1 MRRSLLRSTA
11 RLLLVVLAP
20 LALDGCVSIGV
31 SRAALDVPS
40 DARNASAPRAGALAV
55 AIFEKAGERD
65 AGRVASFP
73 ILSELA
79 RVTGTGE
86 ETVGRSMAP
95 AWGLPDL
102 SPGKYRLRVTR
113 RLTPEGDIEP
123 LENPGDKTFEVKAG
137 EKTTLSVVLKKV
149 PVFWSVLAAV
159 TIVALVVLAIAGAG
173 HLPPPPPARA
183 ARPPRPPRDRPP
195 PPPAPPPAAAA
206 PPARL
211 RRDPARRS
219 RRVRRP
225 RSRCC
230 RRVSRERVRRVR
242 TAPHRHVSPF
252 RAARAGRRGRER
264 GSRAR
269 VEVGRDRRSDLVSRA
284 RWPPEVLPVTRLRA
298 GRDGDRHPGPR
309 EASRR
314 GRQFGQRQGLDEF
327 PRARRQGIAK
337 RRRLSP
343 GLTMTGRSVQITQW
357 SFS

>member
-55 AIFEKAGERD
+55 AIFEKASERD

-149 PVFWSVLAAV
+149 PVFWIVLAAV
-159 TIVALVVLAIAGAG
+159 TIVALVVLAIAGAR
-173 HLPPPPPARA
+173 HLPPPPPL
-183 ARPPRPPRDRPP
+183 PPLPPVFVVIPLGGPGGSGGPVPDGADVF
-195 PPPAPPPAAAA
+195 PAKGSVVS
-206 PPARL
+206 
-211 RRDPARRS
+211 ARRLTVTFLLS
-219 RRVRRP
+219 APLAPDGVGENAVLALG
-225 RSRCC
+225 SKSGEIAGT
-230 RRVSRERVRRVR
+230 VSYLE
-242 TAPHRHVSPF
+242 
-252 RAARAGRRGRER
+252 
-264 GSRAR
+264 
-269 VEVGRDRRSDLVSRA
+269 
-284 RWPPEVLPVTRLRA
+284 
-298 GRDGDRHPGPR
+298 RDGLLRFSPSRDFAPGETVTVTLDLAKLRGAGGNSGSGKVSTSFLVPVAR
-309 EASRR
+309 E
-314 GRQFGQRQGLDEF
+314 
-327 PRARRQGIAK
+327 
-337 RRRLSP
+337 
-343 GLTMTGRSVQITQW
+343 
-357 SFS
+357 

>member
-149 PVFWSVLAAV
+149 PVFWIVLAAV
-159 TIVALVVLAIAGAG
+159 TIVALVVLAIAGAR
-173 HLPPPPPARA
+173 HLPPPPPLPPLLPVFVVIPLGGPGGSGGPVPDA
-183 ARPPRPPRDRPP
+183 ADVF
-195 PPPAPPPAAAA
+195 PAKGSVVS
-206 PPARL
+206 
-211 RRDPARRS
+211 ARRLTVTFLLS
-219 RRVRRP
+219 
-225 RSRCC
+225 
-230 RRVSRERVRRVR
+230 
-242 TAPHRHVSPF
+242 APLAPDGVGENAVLALGSKSGEI
-252 RAARAGRRGRER
+252 AGAISYLE
-264 GSRAR
+264 
-269 VEVGRDRRSDLVSRA
+269 
-284 RWPPEVLPVTRLRA
+284 
-298 GRDGDRHPGPR
+298 RDGLLRFSPSRDFAPGETVTVTLDLAKLRGAGGNSGSGKVSTSFLVPVAR
-309 EASRR
+309 E
-314 GRQFGQRQGLDEF
+314 
-327 PRARRQGIAK
+327 
-337 RRRLSP
+337 
-343 GLTMTGRSVQITQW
+343 
-357 SFS
+357 

>member
-73 ILSELA
+73 VLSELA

-149 PVFWSVLAAV
+149 PVFWIVLAAV
-159 TIVALVVLAIAGAG
+159 TIVALVVLAIAGAR
-173 HLPPPPPARA
+173 HLPPPPPLPPLPPVFVVIPLGGPGGSGGPVPDA
-183 ARPPRPPRDRPP
+183 ADVF
-195 PPPAPPPAAAA
+195 PAKGSVVS
-206 PPARL
+206 
-211 RRDPARRS
+211 ARRLTVTFLLS
-219 RRVRRP
+219 
-225 RSRCC
+225 
-230 RRVSRERVRRVR
+230 
-242 TAPHRHVSPF
+242 APLAPDGVGENAVLALGSKSGEI
-252 RAARAGRRGRER
+252 AGAISYLE
-264 GSRAR
+264 
-269 VEVGRDRRSDLVSRA
+269 
-284 RWPPEVLPVTRLRA
+284 
-298 GRDGDRHPGPR
+298 RDGLLRFSPSRDFAPGETVTVTLDLAKLRGAGGNSGSGKVSTSFLVPVAR
-309 EASRR
+309 E
-314 GRQFGQRQGLDEF
+314 
-327 PRARRQGIAK
+327 
-337 RRRLSP
+337 
-343 GLTMTGRSVQITQW
+343 
-357 SFS
+357 

>member
-149 PVFWSVLAAV
+149 PVFWIVLAAV
-159 TIVALVVLAIAGAG
+159 TIVALVVLAIAGAR
-173 HLPPPPPARA
+173 HLPPPPPLPPLPPVFVVIPLGGPGGSGGPVPDA
-183 ARPPRPPRDRPP
+183 ADVF
-195 PPPAPPPAAAA
+195 PAKGSVVS
-206 PPARL
+206 
-211 RRDPARRS
+211 ARRLTVTFLLS
-219 RRVRRP
+219 
-225 RSRCC
+225 
-230 RRVSRERVRRVR
+230 
-242 TAPHRHVSPF
+242 APLAPDGVGENAVLALGSKSGEI
-252 RAARAGRRGRER
+252 AGTVCYLE
-264 GSRAR
+264 
-269 VEVGRDRRSDLVSRA
+269 
-284 RWPPEVLPVTRLRA
+284 
-298 GRDGDRHPGPR
+298 RDGLLRFSPSRDFAPGETVTVTLDLAKLRGEGGNSGSGKVSTSFLVPVAR
-309 EASRR
+309 E
-314 GRQFGQRQGLDEF
+314 
-327 PRARRQGIAK
+327 
-337 RRRLSP
+337 
-343 GLTMTGRSVQITQW
+343 
-357 SFS
+357 

>member
-149 PVFWSVLAAV
+149 PVFWIVLAAV
-159 TIVALVVLAIAGAG
+159 TIVALVVLAIAGAR
-173 HLPPPPPARA
+173 HLPPPPPLPPLPPVFVVIPLGGPGGSGGPVPDA
-183 ARPPRPPRDRPP
+183 ADVF
-195 PPPAPPPAAAA
+195 PAKGSVVS
-206 PPARL
+206 
-211 RRDPARRS
+211 ARRLTVTFLLS
-219 RRVRRP
+219 
-225 RSRCC
+225 
-230 RRVSRERVRRVR
+230 
-242 TAPHRHVSPF
+242 APLAPDGVGENAVLALGSKSGEI
-252 RAARAGRRGRER
+252 AGAISYLE
-264 GSRAR
+264 
-269 VEVGRDRRSDLVSRA
+269 
-284 RWPPEVLPVTRLRA
+284 
-298 GRDGDRHPGPR
+298 RDGLLRFSPSRDFAPGETVTVTLDLAKLRGAGGNSGSGKVSTSFLVPVAR
-309 EASRR
+309 E
-314 GRQFGQRQGLDEF
+314 
-327 PRARRQGIAK
+327 
-337 RRRLSP
+337 
-343 GLTMTGRSVQITQW
+343 
-357 SFS
+357 

>member
-149 PVFWSVLAAV
+149 PVFWIVLAAV
-159 TIVALVVLAIAGAG
+159 TIVALVVLAIAGAR
-173 HLPPPPPARA
+173 HLPPPPPLPPLPPVFVVIPLGGPGGSGGPVPDA
-183 ARPPRPPRDRPP
+183 ADVF
-195 PPPAPPPAAAA
+195 PAKGSVVS
-206 PPARL
+206 
-211 RRDPARRS
+211 ARRLTVTFLLS
-219 RRVRRP
+219 APLAPDGVGENAVLALG
-225 RSRCC
+225 SKSGEIAGT
-230 RRVSRERVRRVR
+230 VSYLE
-242 TAPHRHVSPF
+242 
-252 RAARAGRRGRER
+252 
-264 GSRAR
+264 
-269 VEVGRDRRSDLVSRA
+269 
-284 RWPPEVLPVTRLRA
+284 
-298 GRDGDRHPGPR
+298 RDGLLRFSPSRDFAPGETVTVTLDLAKLRGAGGNSGSGKVSTSFLVPVAR
-309 EASRR
+309 E
-314 GRQFGQRQGLDEF
+314 
-327 PRARRQGIAK
+327 
-337 RRRLSP
+337 
-343 GLTMTGRSVQITQW
+343 
-357 SFS
+357 

>member
-1 MRRSLLRSTA
+1 MQRSLLRSTA

-149 PVFWSVLAAV
+149 PVFWIVLAAV
-159 TIVALVVLAIAGAG
+159 TIVALVVLAIAGAR
-173 HLPPPPPARA
+173 HLPPPPPLPPLLPVFVVIPLGGPGGSGGPVPDA
-183 ARPPRPPRDRPP
+183 ADVF
-195 PPPAPPPAAAA
+195 PAKGSVVS
-206 PPARL
+206 
-211 RRDPARRS
+211 ARRLTVTFLLS
-219 RRVRRP
+219 APLAPDGVGENAVLALG
-225 RSRCC
+225 SKSGEIAGT
-230 RRVSRERVRRVR
+230 VSYLE
-242 TAPHRHVSPF
+242 
-252 RAARAGRRGRER
+252 
-264 GSRAR
+264 
-269 VEVGRDRRSDLVSRA
+269 
-284 RWPPEVLPVTRLRA
+284 
-298 GRDGDRHPGPR
+298 RDGLLRFSPSRDFAPGETVTVTLDLAKLRGAGGNSGSGKVSTSFLVPVAR
-309 EASRR
+309 E
-314 GRQFGQRQGLDEF
+314 
-327 PRARRQGIAK
+327 
-337 RRRLSP
+337 
-343 GLTMTGRSVQITQW
+343 
-357 SFS
+357 

>member
-149 PVFWSVLAAV
+149 PVFWIVLAAV
-159 TIVALVVLAIAGAG
+159 TIVALVVLAIAGAR
-173 HLPPPPPARA
+173 HLPPPPPLPPLPPVFVVIPLGGPGGSGGPVPDA
-183 ARPPRPPRDRPP
+183 ADVF
-195 PPPAPPPAAAA
+195 PAKGSVVS
-206 PPARL
+206 
-211 RRDPARRS
+211 ARRLTVTFLLS
-219 RRVRRP
+219 
-225 RSRCC
+225 
-230 RRVSRERVRRVR
+230 
-242 TAPHRHVSPF
+242 APLAPDGVGENAVLALGSKSGEI
-252 RAARAGRRGRER
+252 AGAISYLE
-264 GSRAR
+264 
-269 VEVGRDRRSDLVSRA
+269 
-284 RWPPEVLPVTRLRA
+284 
-298 GRDGDRHPGPR
+298 RDGLLRFSPSRDFAPGETVTVTLDLAKLRGEGGNSGSGKVSTSFLVPVAR
-309 EASRR
+309 E
-314 GRQFGQRQGLDEF
+314 
-327 PRARRQGIAK
+327 
-337 RRRLSP
+337 
-343 GLTMTGRSVQITQW
+343 
-357 SFS
+357 